1 MSFIVL
7 SKMQGNGNGIA
18 IGLNMMSPKQLVG
31 ECLEMATV
39 MMKELV
45 DVFCSS
51 NNIEL
56 PYKKEQVAKQ

>member
-1 MSFIVL
+1 
-7 SKMQGNGNGIA
+7 MQGNGNGIA

-56 PYKKEQVAKQ
+56 PYKKDQVAKQ